1 MITISKKTITNSNS
15 FENSNMPIPINTTT
29 QITNKSTAMIPNS
42 KQNLNVI
49 QLGKETKHTTSKSPE
64 TKYTLSEKNKIPSK
78 GMNIIPV
85 KQFTTGDKV
94 SPRSITTKT
103 ATNFGAS
110 SSPKGVSALKFPQS
124 TKTNANETR
133 TQFEI
138 KSSSYKSPSPNKGVI
153 STSSKFLKKSP
164 EVKK

>member
-1 MITISKKTITNSNS
+1 
-15 FENSNMPIPINTTT
+15 
-29 QITNKSTAMIPNS
+29 MIPNS

-64 TKYTLSEKNKIPSK
+64 TKYTLSDKNKIPSK

-94 SPRSITTKT
+94 SPRNITTKT

-110 SSPKGVSALKFPQS
+110 SSPKGVNALKFPQS
-124 TKTNANETR
+124 TQSTKSNTNETR

-138 KSSSYKSPSPNKGVI
+138 KSSSYKSPSPNKGVN